1 VLVSH
6 RYNFIYT
13 KTRKTA
19 STSVEFYFE
28 PFCLPEGEWSFQHSR
43 DEQISEAG
51 IVGARGDDTSN
62 STWYNHMPAR
72 EVRDQIEQHTW
83 DNYFK
88 FCTVRNPFEKV
99 VSEFYHNRRT
109 HLERGGV
116 RRALEVIAKKA
127 RMSRAVLRTQ
137 FEIWL
142 RSARFRTSRDK
153 YFVDGECCMD
163 GFIRFEEL
171 ENGIERICEKT
182 GVPFQEDR
190 IPHLKD
196 RDRNRPAVA
205 DHYNNRS
212 REIVRDAFEYEI
224 ERFGY
229 AFPTAEQA

>member
-1 VLVSH
+1 M
-6 RYNFIYT
+6 

-19 STSVEFYFE
+19 STSVEVYFE

-43 DEQISEAG
+43 GERVSESG
-51 IVGARGDDTSN
+51 IVGARGDDTSG

-72 EVRDQIEQHTW
+72 EAQEKIERHVW
-83 DNYFK
+83 EDYFK

-116 RRALEVIAKKA
+116 RGALEVIAKKA
-127 RMSRAVLRTQ
+127 RLSKVVLRTQ

-153 YFVDGECCMD
+153 YFVEGECCMND
-163 GFIRFEEL
+163 FIRFEEL
-171 ENGIERICEKT
+171 ESGIERICAET

-196 RDRNRPAVA
+196 RDRTRPSVA
-205 DHYNNRS
+205 DHYNDRS
-212 REIVRDAFEYEI
+212 RGIVEEAFKYEI
-224 ERFGY
+224 QRFGY
-229 AFPTAEQA
+229 AFPTEE